1 MKAKTAKTSQ
11 AIFLGLLSKLG
22 EAMDERDYT
31 LVDEMLTTYPLL
43 IRHRDGHCEEPLIM
57 AIRRWDPRLV
67 SICMKHGSS
76 PQDTHQCSKD
86 SKPKNAY
93 LIASN
98 IFTRKIK
105 NLSSDSK
112 QYKLEFARYREILHE
127 MVCTQPFKASGS

>member
-1 MKAKTAKTSQ
+1 MKTKTAKISQ
-11 AIFLGLLSKLG
+11 AAFLGLLSELG
-22 EAMDERDYT
+22 DAMDEKDYT
-31 LVDEMLTTYPLL
+31 LVDEMLTTYPAL

-98 IFTRKIK
+98 ILTRKIK
-105 NLSSDSK
+105 SLSTDSK
-112 QYKLEFARYREILHE
+112 QYELEFARYREILRE
-127 MVCTQPFKASGS
+127 MVCSQPFKASGS